1 MEYSFAGASDTD
13 TFRWFAEGLKE
24 VMAEKGHT
32 FTDDHDRAKLVV
44 NFFPKDEPRPF
55 RRSGQAVFVC
65 SVSEFENPF
74 VEPIPQGYPTL
85 VRSLANL
92 VVGLVNGGDSDPD
105 AHFITPEQGHYV
117 VSGNHDRRQYFERV
131 YTRIHPLA
139 SSTLVINNLFQD
151 DLPEE
156 LWQGDEITASL
167 TRAGKKL
174 AELDLLPAPFPMNEL
189 LPARD
194 VKQLKRL
201 FGIGGL
207 SYGNLSARYDK
218 DWFWMSAS
226 GVDKSNLQEIG
237 RDILM
242 VKDYDAEQV
251 GMVVAHPPGVVPRR
265 VSVDAIEHWMIYQ
278 EHPSV
283 GAILHVH
290 GWIKGVPSTEF
301 NYPCGTRELG
311 QAVADIVREADEPD
325 RCVVGLKNHGLT
337 ITGRTLDEI
346 FERIEGKVLPTVPM
360 D

>member
-1 MEYSFAGASDTD
+1 MQYSFAGASDHPK
-13 TFRWFAEGLKE
+13 FSWFANGLRQ
-24 VMAEKGHT
+24 VMAENGHE
-32 FTDDHDRAKLVV
+32 FIGDTDQAKLVV
-44 NFFPKDEPRPF
+44 NFFPKDEPKPF

-65 SVSEFENPF
+65 SVSEFPNPF

-92 VVGLVNGGDSDPD
+92 VVGLVNGDATDPD

-117 VSGNHDRRQYFERV
+117 VSGNHDRTRYFADV
-131 YTRIHPLA
+131 YRRIHPLA
-139 SSTLVINNLFQD
+139 SSTLVIDNDFRD

-156 LWQGDEITASL
+156 LWQGDEITESL
-167 TRAGKKL
+167 YRAGKKL
-174 AELDLLPAPFPMNEL
+174 DDLDLLPAPFPMNEL
-189 LPARD
+189 LPERD
-194 VKQLKRL
+194 VRQLKRL

-226 GVDKSNLQEIG
+226 GVDKSDLRVIG

-242 VKDYDAEQV
+242 VKDYDAERNA
-251 GMVVAHPPGVVPRR
+251 MVVAHPPGVEPRR
-265 VSVDAIEHWMIYQ
+265 VSVDAIEHWMIYR
-278 EHPSV
+278 EHPEV

-290 GWIKGVPSTEF
+290 GWIDGVPSTEF

-311 QAVADIVREADEPD
+311 QAVADIVREAEDPA

-337 ITGRTLDEI
+337 ITGKSLDQI
-346 FERIEGKVLPTVPM
+346 FDRIEGKVLPTVPM